1 MSIFGQKSIRRG
13 GYIFSVSVPK
23 NREERISLLNKNSK
37 QITEL
42 MLQYAQ
48 ELNLES
54 PKTFTER
61 DLIYYLYLNP
71 TGDMLAAGDSSI
83 MNSSIAKKYFEIGIL
98 TKGVSDE
105 MSSQY
110 RLTAFGRSQIK
121 NALDLE
127 MLS

>member
-23 NREERISLLNKNSK
+23 NREERISLLDKNSK

-71 TGDMLAAGDSSI
+71 TGDMPAAGDSSI